1 MPSTLGIGGGQ
12 LQVVKGAGIVGRFWA
27 GTARALVWLA
37 AMAGV
42 VLLLAIV
49 PSASAS
55 SGSGGDASG
64 AAAGSGSAL
73 TTNQVIVAL
82 AREGVGVYASPASKR
97 PLRHVSAP
105 VVPMHVLRSQAAAYA
120 AGTAA
125 GAGIPGIQLD
135 ALAPMPKAAAGK
147 QYPPFAYVLA
157 AYAGKSSTPG
167 EKLAHTLLAGADLA
181 HPDTV
186 LFPGLVLTLL
196 SADAYRAAA
205 SGRHHEHAALV
216 AVASPPLA
224 FAASGTVCSAL
235 SDWVSNGLSSLV
247 KALTVGSSS
256 NAAVNFIGGLWNSA
270 LALAQSQLPNL
281 VSTLTA
287 PVLGVI
293 RRGFA
298 TAALVSWAVSALRN
312 LKVTTTAAPSYNAFG
327 IDPAGGQP
335 GALTIKLGAAGGF
348 EFPTGL
354 QDCASLLGI
363 TLPSLNQVAGRTVNW
378 NLAQVN
384 GVPTSGWCSTT
395 DCNLATEDTSGT
407 DAKLGA
413 QHTATLKYTTNTE
426 TAAQAAGGLITNDYI
441 LVTGTVSLDTQ
452 PLAKL
457 IRDIVLGDVPGAVR
471 VVAGPLL
478 DTVTSAVVG
487 QIAGLAAP
495 SFSRYVQIEHHGT
508 PCLVGNWTTTSVN
521 DGTGPGVDATWD
533 WEADGTVTVDYDNSL
548 PNPAGWYFRGTE
560 AGDVTLSSSDPTGS
574 SGTITEDDI
583 DDGLTYYVNGQV
595 IGPGPAAPESGSWT
609 CSGDQASVTFIKA
622 DGPNTWD
629 IQRDAP

>member
-1 MPSTLGIGGGQ
+1 VRPLLWSAG
-12 LQVVKGAGIVGRFWA
+12 VV
-27 GTARALVWLA
+27 
-37 AMAGV
+37 GV
-42 VLLLAIV
+42 VLLLAMV
-49 PSASAS
+49 PPAAAR
-55 SGSGGDASG
+55 SGVAASG
-64 AAAGSGSAL
+64 TAAGSGRAL
-73 TTNQVIVAL
+73 STHQVIAAL
-82 AREGVGVYASPASKR
+82 AREGVGVYASPTSTS
-97 PLRHVSAP
+97 PLRHVTAP
-105 VVPMHVLRSQAAAYA
+105 VVPIRVLRSQAAADA
-120 AGTAA
+120 AGTAP
-125 GAGIPGIQLD
+125 GDGIPGARLD
-135 ALAPMPKAAAGK
+135 AAVPMPKAAAGK
-147 QYPPFAYVLA
+147 QYPPFSYLLA

-167 EKLAHTLLAGADLA
+167 EKLAHTLLGSADLT

-186 LFPGLVLTLL
+186 LFPSLVLTLL

-205 SGRHHEHAALV
+205 SGRHHEHAAEA
-216 AVASPPLA
+216 AVAAPPLA
-224 FAASGTVCSAL
+224 DVAGAGSGSGSGTTVCSAL

-247 KALTVGSSS
+247 KALTVGPSS

-270 LALAQSQLPNL
+270 LALAVGQLPNI
-281 VSTLTA
+281 VSTLSA

-298 TAALVSWAVSALRN
+298 TAALVSWAVSAFRN
-312 LKVTTTAAPSYNAFG
+312 LKVTTTATPPYNAFG
-327 IDPAGGQP
+327 IDPAGDQS
-335 GALTIKLGAAGGF
+335 GALTIKLGSADGF
-348 EFPTGL
+348 DFPQGL
-354 QDCASLLGI
+354 KDCADLLKI
-363 TLPSLNQVAGRTVNW
+363 TLPSFNEVAGRTVNW

-384 GVPTSGWCSTT
+384 GVPTSSWCSTT

-426 TAAQAAGGLITNDYI
+426 AAAQAAGGLITNDYI

-452 PLAKL
+452 ALAKL
-457 IRDIVLGDVPGAVR
+457 IRDIVLGDVPGDVR

-495 SFSRYVQIEHHGT
+495 SFSRYVQIEHHST

-533 WEADGTVTVDYDNSL
+533 WEADGTVTVDYDDSL
-548 PNPAGWYFRGTE
+548 PSPAGWFFRGTE
-560 AGDVTLSSSDPTGS
+560 AGDVTLSSSDPSGS
-574 SGTITEDDI
+574 SGTLNEDDI
-583 DDGLTYYVNGQV
+583 NDGLTYYVDGQV
-595 IGPGPAAPESGSWT
+595 ISPGAAAPESGTWT
-609 CSGDQASVTFIKA
+609 CSGDQASVTFFKA

>member
-1 MPSTLGIGGGQ
+1 M
-12 LQVVKGAGIVGRFWA
+12 GRFWA
-27 GTARALVWLA
+27 RTARALVWLA
-37 AMAGV
+37 GTVGV

-55 SGSGGDASG
+55 SGFGDGAWSG
-64 AAAGSGSAL
+64 AAGTGPAL
-73 TTNQVIVAL
+73 TTNQVIAAL
-82 AREGVGVYASPASKR
+82 AQEGVGVYASPTAKR
-97 PLRHVSAP
+97 PVRRVKAP
-105 VVPMHVLRSQAAAYA
+105 VVPIRVLRSQAAADA
-120 AGTAA
+120 AGTAP
-125 GAGIPGIQLD
+125 GAGIAGAQLD
-135 ALAPMPKAAAGK
+135 ALAPMPTAPAGK
-147 QYPPFAYVLA
+147 QDPPFAYVLA
-157 AYAGKSSTPG
+157 AYAGRSSTPG
-167 EKLAHTLLAGADLA
+167 EKLAHQLVGGAELA
-181 HPDTV
+181 HPETA
-186 LFPGLVLTLL
+186 LFPDLVLTLL

-205 SGRHHEHAALV
+205 SGRHHEHAAL
-216 AVASPPLA
+216 AAAAAAPPLA
-224 FAASGTVCSAL
+224 YAASGTVCSAL

-247 KALTVGSSS
+247 KALTVGPSS

-298 TAALVSWAVSALRN
+298 TAALVSWAVSAVRN
-312 LKVTTTAAPSYNAFG
+312 LKVTTTAVPAFNQFG
-327 IDPAGGQP
+327 IDPAGGAP

-348 EFPTGL
+348 DFPTGL
-354 QDCASLLGI
+354 KDCASLLGI
-363 TLPSLNQVAGRTVNW
+363 TLPSFNEVAGRKVNW

-395 DCNLATEDTSGT
+395 DCDLATEDTAGT

-441 LVTGTVSLDTQ
+441 LVTGTVSLDTES
-452 PLAKL
+452 LAKL
-457 IRDIVLGDVPGAVR
+457 IRDIVLGDVPGGVR

-533 WEADGTVTVDYDNSL
+533 WEADGTVTVDYDDSL
-548 PNPAGWYFRGTE
+548 PSPAGWYFRGTE

-583 DDGLTYYVNGQV
+583 NDGLTYYVNGQV